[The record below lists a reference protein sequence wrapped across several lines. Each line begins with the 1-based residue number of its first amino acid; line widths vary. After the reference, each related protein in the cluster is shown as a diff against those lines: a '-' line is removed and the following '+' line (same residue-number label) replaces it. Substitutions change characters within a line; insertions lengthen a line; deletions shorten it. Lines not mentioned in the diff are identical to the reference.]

1 MARRL
6 TFTFLTAFF
15 LNLIWENLH
24 ASLYYLPSGAPVT
37 ELLLLRSTFFDA
49 VIITV
54 LAAIFIKISPL
65 RRHPLYLLLFGV
77 IIAVVLERYAL
88 ANSRWAYLNTM
99 PIIPILNTGLSPTL
113 QLGLLSY
120 IIFRFLRLNK

>member
-6 TFTFLTAFF
+6 TLTFLAAFF

-24 ASLYYLPSGAPVT
+24 ASLFYLPSGAPIT

-49 VIITV
+49 VIITA

-65 RRHPLYLLLFGV
+65 RRHPLYLIFFGV
-77 IIAVVLERYAL
+77 LIAVALERYAI
-88 ANSRWAYLNTM
+88 SHGRWAYLDSM
-99 PIIPILNTGLSPTL
+99 PVIPIINTGLSPTL

-120 IIFRFLRLNK
+120 IIFRFLCLNK